1 VATALIEGRTIIIEG
16 GNYVLKNR
24 VFECVDCGEVWE
36 VEPCS
41 VGGSKVY
48 VLSMR
53 IPRGGISY
61 GSKRTP

>member
-16 GNYVLKNR
+16 GNYVLKNQ

-48 VLSMR
+48 VFVDAHS
-53 IPRGGISY
+53 PRRNFLW
-61 GSKRTP
+61 K